1 VNRRV
6 FAVLFSGIIFFTQLC
21 GFHLNVIAQDS
32 VGTPLSQEEL
42 TKLEKDLT
50 GDGLVGRIH
59 GLNSSVGTYVFSWR
73 DPEDFFHGALFTMVS
88 RDTGLLKVM
97 NSLSRHDKVRIK
109 GRFIEN
115 DAPQKHIAVSSVEIL
130 QKNAREGENTNACIP
145 AEVYEKSEMTAL
157 VHASLSDGNILLI
170 DLKDI
175 ILPVYIRDNKWTKNL
190 YRNDLIKF
198 KYIVRSNPK
207 RPTHLE
213 LNVDDPEPLVVLNKL
228 VEQHGQRR
236 TIEGSLVRFA
246 KSPQVKF
253 DIYAIETT
261 DQLGNRVNYTLINF
275 ENSELFASIREKAG
289 RVWDR
294 YKATAVDGRNKM
306 VNRKIHVS
314 ATGLINVVATDQA
327 NPQVVLDSVDNLKF
341 SREICAYE
349 EIL

>member
-1 VNRRV
+1 MHFMFYSYITRNSSKSKKDEIES
-6 FAVLFSGIIFFTQLC
+6 SGAWWLTSEIFN
-21 GFHLNVIAQDS
+21 NVILDLPEFRELL
-32 VGTPLSQEEL
+32 GGYFEEPHPGHQEYIEPAK
-42 TKLEKDLT
+42 KLYQESANLDE
-50 GDGLVGRIH
+50 
-59 GLNSSVGTYVFSWR
+59 F
-73 DPEDFFHGALFTMVS
+73 
-88 RDTGLLKVM
+88 
-97 NSLSRHDKVRIK
+97 
-109 GRFIEN
+109 
-115 DAPQKHIAVSSVEIL
+115 
-130 QKNAREGENTNACIP
+130 IP

-157 VHASLSDGNILLI
+157 VHASLSGGNILLI